1 MQLSIFGL
9 PETTV
14 SGAVI
19 KEVAPLRD
27 SLYMITLTNHKVKCF
42 FPFFRIF
49 LIFFA
54 RRRKFFPHGEKF
66 CRPDALRGAPRP
78 LFAGGFRPQNMPVY
92 KDLPIYNKDLP
103 IYNIVAENIAGKKSM
118 TAAAGGAMPRAGRGS
133 FPGRRIHGTC
143 IIPFRLAAAIG
154 TDNFV
159 RIYFDELFELL
170 SAFFALVL

>member
-14 SGAVI
+14 PGAVI

-92 KDLPIYNKDLP
+92 KDLPIYN
-103 IYNIVAENIAGKKSM
+103 IVAENIAGKKSM
-118 TAAAGGAMPRAGRGS
+118 TAAAGGAMPRTGRGS
-133 FPGRRIHGTC
+133 FSGRRIHGTR